1 MSNEAFHP
9 DLRGIARFLPRT
21 TTGPLILKLTKP
33 LARLGDRKPP
43 AGVLTESTGTASV
56 RLYGWTPEGPP
67 RPAMLWI
74 HGGGYVLGSAAQD
87 DEVCTYLSAHV
98 GIPVASVEYRL
109 APEHPFPAPLDDCY
123 EALCWLARQA
133 SIDESRLAIGGASA
147 GGGLAAALALMARD
161 RGEISPAFQLLSY
174 PMLDDRTALRTDID
188 QSNFRL
194 WNNKANRFG
203 WEAYTGKPVGPPEV
217 PYLAS
222 PARCE
227 DLSGLAPAWIGVG
240 SLDLFY
246 DEVLIYVTRL
256 RAHDV
261 ASDLDVVHGAFHG
274 FDSVRPKA
282 GVVRAFRASQ
292 AEALG
297 AALL

>member
-1 MSNEAFHP
+1 MSNGAFHP
-9 DLRGIARFLPRT
+9 DLRSIARFLPRA
-21 TTGPLILKLTKP
+21 TTGPVILKLMKP
-33 LARLGDRKPP
+33 LAKLGDRKAP
-43 AGVLTESTGTASV
+43 AGVQTASTGTASV
-56 RLYGWTPEGPP
+56 RLYGWTPDGPP
-67 RPAMLWI
+67 RPGLLWI

-87 DEVCTYLSAHV
+87 DEVCSYLSEHV

-123 EALCWLARQA
+123 EALTWLARQA

-147 GGGLAAALALMARD
+147 GGGLGAALALLARD
-161 RGEISPAFQLLSY
+161 RGEVSPAFQLLSY

-194 WNNKANRFG
+194 WNNKSNRFG
-203 WEAYTGKPVGPPEV
+203 WESYTGRPVGSPEV
-217 PYLAS
+217 SYLAA

-240 SLDLFY
+240 TLDLFH
-246 DEVLIYVTRL
+246 DEVLAYVEAL
-256 RAHDV
+256 RAAGV
-261 ASDLDVVHGAFHG
+261 ACELDVVRGAFHG
-274 FDSVRPKA
+274 FDSVRPKT
-282 GVVRAFRASQ
+282 GVVLAFRASQ
-292 AEALG
+292 AEALS